1 MNTPK
6 TRLALLGIAF
16 GVLLALLLAPQT
28 RWLVRLQAL
37 TVLHQY
43 RPIGCESYSRSPA
56 GDAHAYDTVA
66 ASHPSDFDIQ
76 YARATQSGGVPPLAN
91 LRTLTRRFPNRP
103 TLYANILR
111 EASHRSFLSNAD
123 ASKLSGDSTP
133 TTVMSAASSQEIA
146 AYNRDAAAGERVD
159 PDNAYFPLMLAYGLF
174 AAHRNADA
182 LAAVKRASDKPI
194 WNEYLT
200 ENVDAKWRLHTGA
213 FGDPGAMPQAAI
225 WSSEMLPEYQRL
237 RDVARITVYQA
248 VLQEQAG
255 QPGRGYELR
264 EALRRGGDL
273 MRVQST
279 TLIGSLVGSNVTR
292 ISMSRPGGAPA
303 LKNETWDATAAIS
316 QQRLDAYCAYVTKI
330 GHPEAAQR
338 ARDEEA
344 ARRSVQSL
352 VRDDWSLPQLPKY
365 LEPFQQ
371 LTVWWMAGVGLLLNI
386 AWLLVLGLLAAGR
399 ARVTVSPKPPIG
411 WKAVL
416 GHCLLAIGAWL
427 VLLLLFVCIGGLWM
441 TLVYHAPIDWQ
452 VTVGV
457 GGTFALIAW
466 GVGRGLRR
474 LSRPRRISV
483 LKTALLLPVLVGI
496 TYGAYWL
503 VQWTAWPLAEIPQGL
518 RTLLGS
524 NENTD
529 SDTEQALQTRT
540 LWLCAA
546 AALAVPL
553 LLTVTLGVA
562 AGVKRMPLF
571 SALTTGFQQ
580 FALPLICLLVVAY
593 GGVLFGTVRQEQ
605 RVAAFNQQIVT
616 NSGRYFAAQAG
627 QDWPGAV
634 R

>member
-1 MNTPK
+1 
-6 TRLALLGIAF
+6 
-16 GVLLALLLAPQT
+16 
-28 RWLVRLQAL
+28 VRLQAL

-292 ISMSRPGGAPA
+292 ISISRPGGAPA

-344 ARRSVQSL
+344 ARRTVQGTMK
-352 VRDDWSLPQLPKY
+352 DDPEMLRVLGPL
-365 LEPFQQ
+365 QQ
-371 LTVWWMAGVGLLLNI
+371 LIVWWMAGVGLLLNI
-386 AWLLVLGLLAAGR
+386 AWLLVLRIAAAGGSCLAAKPGLLPSAAQLVR
-399 ARVTVSPKPPIG
+399 AFG
-411 WKAVL
+411 LW
-416 GHCLLAIGAWL
+416 
-427 VLLLLFVCIGGLWM
+427 LLLFLFGML
-441 TLVYHAPIDWQ
+441 A
-452 VTVGV
+452 VG
-457 GGTFALIAW
+457 FLSFDASDP
-466 GVGRGLRR
+466 RGLVWSAGLGLVGTAGLATWYVIRGLCRLPPSQRR
-474 LSRPRRISV
+474 AV
-483 LKTALLLPVLVGI
+483 LKIAALLPVFGGVI
-496 TYGAYWL
+496 YGVL
-503 VQWTAWPLAEIPQGL
+503 CLTQWVAWPLAEIPQGL
-518 RTLLGS
+518 KLLLYSG
-524 NENTD
+524 D
-529 SDTEQALQTRT
+529 SDTETLQTQT
-540 LWLCAA
+540 LWFCAA